1 MTVAEL
7 KGDRIV
13 LMRAYRAWC
22 TLLLAVLVLGNGS
35 VADGAYAKSRSGSET
50 NDSNQSVQQL
60 LSDNR
65 TDDAEAAA
73 RIFRLGGGAVP
84 TLVGALQKR
93 TNVERASLAL
103 LYLGGPEERKL
114 VRQFIRTEK
123 DPEKKWVI
131 ASFLAGAL
139 VEPASA
145 DEWSFL
151 ESCVKGYKD
160 EAQGFASFS
169 AVLALGTNAS
179 PKALQLLQSVG
190 PSAQGSESKND
201 TMEEAGRAIR
211 WINDRSSSKAPTSV
225 DNGSDSDQIKRA
237 ILNGT
242 FFAATE
248 SKNLSFEEMK
258 FTEDGRRALV
268 SVDVRGS
275 NKDPHGYQIVLRK
288 DSGAWKITGVWF
300 SWAA

>member
-1 MTVAEL
+1 M
-7 KGDRIV
+7 V
-13 LMRAYRAWC
+13 LVRKYRAWC
-22 TLLLAVLVLGNGS
+22 RLLLAVLALGSGL
-35 VADGAYAKSRSGSET
+35 VVEEAFAKGRPARGA

-65 TDDAEAAA
+65 TDDVDAAT
-73 RIFRLGGGAVP
+73 RIFRLGNGAVP
-84 TLVGALQKR
+84 ILVGALQKR

-103 LYLGGPEERKL
+103 LYLAGPEERKQ
-114 VRQFIRTEK
+114 VRQFVRTEK

-131 ASFLAGAL
+131 ARFLAGAL

-145 DEWSFL
+145 DEWAFL

-160 EAQGFASFS
+160 EAQGFTSFS

-179 PKALQLLQSVG
+179 PKALQVLQSVG
-190 PSAQGSESKND
+190 PSVQESESKNE
-201 TMEEAGRAIR
+201 TLEEVGRAIR

-225 DNGSDSDQIKRA
+225 DKGSDSDQIKRT
-237 ILNGT
+237 ILEEA

-248 SKNLSFEEMK
+248 SRNLSFEEIT
-258 FTEDGRRALV
+258 FTEDRTRALV
-268 SVDVRGS
+268 SMDVRGS
-275 NKDPHGYQIVLRK
+275 NKDPHGYQIVLQK
-288 DSGAWKITGVWF
+288 DSGVWKITGVWF

>member
-1 MTVAEL
+1 M
-7 KGDRIV
+7 V
-13 LMRAYRAWC
+13 LVRKYRAWC
-22 TLLLAVLVLGNGS
+22 RLLLAVLALGSGL
-35 VADGAYAKSRSGSET
+35 VVEEAYAKGRPARGA
-50 NDSNQSVQQL
+50 NDSDQRVQQL

-73 RIFRLGGGAVP
+73 RIFRLGNGAVP
-84 TLVGALQKR
+84 ILVGALQKR

-103 LYLGGPEERKL
+103 LYLGGPEERKQ
-114 VRQFIRTEK
+114 VRQFVRTEK

-145 DEWSFL
+145 DEWAFL

-160 EAQGFASFS
+160 EAQGFTSFS

-190 PSAQGSESKND
+190 PSAQESESKNE
-201 TMEEAGRAIR
+201 TLEEVGRAIR

-225 DNGSDSDQIKRA
+225 DKGSDSDQIKRT
-237 ILNGT
+237 ILDGA

-248 SKNLSFEEMK
+248 SRNSSFEEIT
-258 FTEDGRRALV
+258 FTEDRTRALV
-268 SVDVRGS
+268 SMDVRGS
-275 NKDPHGYQIVLRK
+275 NKDPHGYQIVLQK
-288 DSGAWKITGVWF
+288 DSGVWKITGVWF

>member
-1 MTVAEL
+1 MMVAEL
-7 KGDRIV
+7 KWDRRA
-13 LMRAYRAWC
+13 LMRTYRAWC
-22 TLLLAVLVLGNGS
+22 TFFLALLTLGNGL
-35 VADGAYAKSRSGSET
+35 VADGAHARSRPENETNGSE
-50 NDSNQSVQQL
+50 QSIQQL

-65 TDDAEAAA
+65 TDDTESAT

-179 PKALQLLQSVG
+179 PKALQLLQSIG
-190 PSAQGSESKND
+190 PSAQGSESKNE
-201 TMEEAGRAIR
+201 TLEEAGRAIR

-225 DNGSDSDQIKRA
+225 DNGSDSDQIKRT

-248 SKNLSFEEMK
+248 SKNLSFEEIT
-258 FTEDGRRALV
+258 FTEDGGRALV
-268 SVDVRGS
+268 SLDVRGS

>member
-1 MTVAEL
+1 
-7 KGDRIV
+7 
-13 LMRAYRAWC
+13 MRTYRVC
-22 TLLLAVLVLGNGS
+22 CRFFLAVLALGNGL
-35 VADGAYAKSRSGSET
+35 VADGAYARGRSGNET
-50 NDSNQSVQQL
+50 NGSEQSVQQF

-65 TDDAEAAA
+65 TDDTESAAL
-73 RIFRLGGGAVP
+73 IFRLGGGAVP
-84 TLVGALQKR
+84 TLVRAVQKR

-103 LYLGGPEERKL
+103 LYLGGPEEREV
-114 VRQFIRTEK
+114 VRQFVWTEK
-123 DPEKKWVI
+123 DPEKKWTI

-139 VEPASA
+139 VEPASP
-145 DEWSFL
+145 DEWGFL
-151 ESCVKGYKD
+151 ESCVKRYKG
-160 EAQGFASFS
+160 EAQAFASFS

-190 PSAQGSESKND
+190 PSAQRSESKND
-201 TMEEAGRAIR
+201 TLEEARRAIR
-211 WINDRSSSKAPTSV
+211 WINGRSSSNAPTSV
-225 DNGSDSDQIKRA
+225 ENGSDSDQIKRM

-248 SKNLSFEEMK
+248 PENLSFEEIT
-258 FTEDGRRALV
+258 FTEDGKRALV

-288 DSGAWKITGVWF
+288 DSGEWKITGVWF